1 MSSSPNPKHT
11 VFGPAPGYPQ
21 TVRYRLPAGLAEEV
35 LREAQRRRISPSTVV
50 AVILAQGLSGFS
62 AAGVVERLEHAV
74 RASVQLGPCLS
85 CGTLPASAVGASDV

>member
-11 VFGPAPGYPQ
+11 VFGPAPGSPQ

-50 AVILAQGLSGFS
+50 AVILAQGMSGFS
-62 AAGVVERLEHAV
+62 AAGVAERLEHAV
-74 RASVQLGPCLS
+74 RASVQLGACLS
-85 CGTLPASAVGASDV
+85 CGTIAVSAEGASDV